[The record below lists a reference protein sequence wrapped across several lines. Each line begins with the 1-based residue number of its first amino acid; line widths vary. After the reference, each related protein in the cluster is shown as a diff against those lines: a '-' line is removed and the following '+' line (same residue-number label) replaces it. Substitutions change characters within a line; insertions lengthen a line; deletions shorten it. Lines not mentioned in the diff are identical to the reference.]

1 MAHTIRHYA
10 IAFARPFW
18 LSKCFE
24 TGDLADVEIS
34 VESCHF
40 PRVKG
45 TFKAHKMILAAQND
59 LVLGLLLHA
68 GPGFEPPGQPRTTR
82 GVNVTINRRDSL
94 LIQSWDPVLQRS
106 SSTCAD
112 TVRIC
117 CAHRHSSAPPLDP
130 AIKDHLKHGRAI
142 GHGGTHGMR
151 SPNNPL
157 VFILQPRQHGN
168 EGLPSLLRA
177 VKATARN
184 LPESV
189 FTEYFYSGRL
199 EVKTVHEAACTRTA
213 AHKYLV
219 PQLEEECLKFMNC
232 GMTPDD
238 VCPFLDYVLTVSE
251 EALAT
256 HATIVIVRD
265 SLKVLSSTTFKSSTE
280 ATVKYVLKHVT
291 NVSEALVLQAAY
303 AWGRHCLT
311 LMKKARAPKRG
322 RLGDHEK
329 GKLRTILEPLFPQL
343 RFLALT
349 PKEFTDD
356 PNRWGILTDAEARA
370 ILSNIVAEGSMP
382 MPAGFCKIRQ
392 ARA

>member
-1 MAHTIRHYA
+1 MVAPGISEHTDYV
-10 IAFARPFW
+10 FFW

-59 LVLGLLLHA
+59 VFRAMFYGDFAKEDRIVITDLH
-68 GPGFEPPGQPRTTR
+68 PE
-82 GVNVTINRRDSL
+82 GV
-94 LIQSWDPVLQRS
+94 
-106 SSTCAD
+106 
-112 TVRIC
+112 
-117 CAHRHSSAPPLDP
+117 H
-130 AIKDHLKHGRAI
+130 
-142 GHGGTHGMR
+142 
-151 SPNNPL
+151 
-157 VFILQPRQHGN
+157 
-168 EGLPSLLRA
+168 SLLR
-177 VKATARN
+177 
-184 LPESV
+184 
-189 FTEYFYSGRL
+189 YFYSGRL